1 MLEMGM
7 ASKIY
12 LKEPKILLN
21 SVSVK
26 ASRQTKTMFGLFSE
40 LCTVH
45 SGMHLKQLI
54 RISQLFVCKLLQNT
68 PYYNVVQKFQNRIN
82 INNE

>member
-7 ASKIY
+7 ASEIYIY

-26 ASRQTKTMFGLFSE
+26 ASRQTKTMFGLLWG
-40 LCTVH
+40 LCTMR
-45 SGMHLKQLI
+45 SGKHLKQFT
-54 RISQLFVCKLLQNT
+54 RILHLCVCKLLQNT
-68 PYYNVVQKFQNRIN
+68 PH
-82 INNE
+82 